1 MMTSTY
7 FPEILN
13 ISDCPE
19 STTRLVGCVQEQVAH
34 DLSVVVH
41 SGRGHSK
48 CHWNF
53 KHFFNIT
60 MEYIVT

>member
-48 CHWNF
+48 CH
-53 KHFFNIT
+53 
-60 MEYIVT
+60 